1 MRSLIYIAVLLVI
14 IWVVAR
20 VIAGVAS
27 AMLNIL
33 WIVALIMLVIWLFG
47 MVTGRNR
54 V

>member
-1 MRSLIYIAVLLVI
+1 MRSLIYIAILLIV

-20 VIAGVAS
+20 IVAGVAS
-27 AMLNIL
+27 ALLNIL

-47 MVTGRNR
+47 LVTGRNR